1 MGLTVV
7 KCGGAASE
15 LGPEETI
22 LPLHAGGESVCVV
35 HGAGPQISQEMERRG
50 LEVRFVEGRRYT
62 SPEGLD
68 VVRELF
74 VEVNARLLEALGA
87 DAVGL
92 MGDEA
97 GLQATHLAE
106 LGQVGEPL
114 PTAPAPIVAAIE
126 AGRIPVVA
134 PLAEGPLNVNADDA
148 AAALAVGLEADRL
161 LFLTDVPGVLVD
173 GEPAPALEAG
183 TVEAAIESGEFEGGI
198 VPKLRAAARAATHG
212 IEAEIGMTRVLA
224 PNPKAT
230 PEEAGHGV

>member
-22 LPLHAGGESVCVV
+22 LPLHADGESVCVV

-62 SPEGLD
+62 SPEALA
-68 VVRELF
+68 VVRDSLS
-74 VEVNARLLEALGA
+74 EVNARLLAALGA
-87 DAVGL
+87 SAVGL

-97 GLQATHLAE
+97 GVKASQVE
-106 LGQVGEPL
+106 GLGEVGEPL
-114 PTAPAPIVAAIE
+114 PTAPEAIVAALA
-126 AGRIPVVA
+126 AGKIPVVA

-148 AAALAVGLEADRL
+148 AAALAVGLGADRL

-173 GEPAPALEAG
+173 GETATCLDASTL
-183 TVEAAIESGEFEGGI
+183 EAAIDAGEFEGGI
-198 VPKLRAAARAATHG
+198 VPKLRAAARAALHG
-212 IEAEIGMTRVLA
+212 IQAEIGVTRVLV
-224 PNPKAT
+224 AT
-230 PEEAGHGV
+230 PKEAGHGV